1 MFYYF
6 AWQDFLVK
14 LFNTN
19 EIQLFSTIL
28 NGCSGD
34 IGLLQS
40 QVGLEAICL
49 SNKTANFFHSSLWK
63 GISVLINSVRRKF
76 HANSSLNFVLP
87 QNWSNGSMQSADTK
101 VSEFPLRVKFQI
113 ANDAVIFPFSSN
125 FPLAGLPQKGPI
137 FEREPVEFK
146 DLKKISERATMY
158 VKLGRK
164 VVQPR
169 VHVYR

>member
-1 MFYYF
+1 
-6 AWQDFLVK
+6 
-14 LFNTN
+14 
-19 EIQLFSTIL
+19 
-28 NGCSGD
+28 
-34 IGLLQS
+34 
-40 QVGLEAICL
+40 
-49 SNKTANFFHSSLWK
+49 
-63 GISVLINSVRRKF
+63 
-76 HANSSLNFVLP
+76 
-87 QNWSNGSMQSADTK
+87 MQSADTK

-137 FEREPVEFK
+137 FESEPVEFK
-146 DLKKISERATMY
+146 DQKKISERATMY